1 MKNQKEIIPLIL
13 PKDIVV
19 GDPTAPIR
27 LVMFGDYESE
37 ATAKATEVI
46 SSLLQ
51 ELNGR
56 INFVFR
62 HFPLTR
68 LHQKAHKASE
78 AAIGAGQEGKF
89 WEMHQHLM
97 RHRQSLGVI
106 SLKSYARE
114 VGVKDK
120 KFLEH
125 LINSDWGWYVQD
137 DLREGIAKGVT
148 AIPALF
154 INGIRFEKEI
164 TYKALKSEI
173 DAMPVT
179 ASLHSGKQRKRA

>member
-1 MKNQKEIIPLIL
+1 MKKL
-13 PKDIVV
+13 
-19 GDPTAPIR
+19 
-27 LVMFGDYESE
+27 
-37 ATAKATEVI
+37 
-46 SSLLQ
+46 
-51 ELNGR
+51 
-56 INFVFR
+56 
-62 HFPLTR
+62 
-68 LHQKAHKASE
+68 
-78 AAIGAGQEGKF
+78 
-89 WEMHQHLM
+89 
-97 RHRQSLGVI
+97 VI